1 MAENGGCSIGVW
13 QDIMRDILVEAG
25 TIGLGQ
31 RELVK
36 KMENYV
42 LVDDIV
48 NELEFL
54 LNCNPPKVQ
63 KFTVKTRGRPKTVW
77 RATIHILKGD

>member
-1 MAENGGCSIGVW
+1 MGVREVYTTDIW
-13 QDIMRDILVEAG
+13 QEMLRDILVEAG
-25 TIGLGQ
+25 TDGIGQ

-36 KMENYV
+36 AMEAHV
-42 LVDDIV
+42 LVDDIT

-63 KFTVKTRGRPKTVW
+63 KFVVKTRGRPKTVW
-77 RATIHILKGD
+77 RATIHILKE

>member
-1 MAENGGCSIGVW
+1 ML
-13 QDIMRDILVEAG
+13 RDILIEAG
-25 TIGLGQ
+25 TDGIGQ

-36 KMENYV
+36 AMEAHV
-42 LVDDIV
+42 LVDDIT

-63 KFTVKTRGRPKTVW
+63 KFVVKTRGRPKTVW
-77 RATIHILKGD
+77 RATIHILKE